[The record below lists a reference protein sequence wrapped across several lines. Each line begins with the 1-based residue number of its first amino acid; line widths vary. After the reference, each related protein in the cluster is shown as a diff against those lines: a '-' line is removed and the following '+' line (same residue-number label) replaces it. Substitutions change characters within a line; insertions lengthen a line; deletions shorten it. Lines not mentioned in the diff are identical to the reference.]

1 MVELKI
7 IVRNDVGLHARPA
20 ALFVQEA
27 QKYNSTI
34 KMRYGNRE
42 VNAKSILGILG
53 LGVGQDMEITI
64 TAEGLDENQAIASL
78 KALIEKNFDEPVFI
92 PNSDKSLE

>member
-1 MVELKI
+1 MQELVIKI
-7 IVRNDVGLHARPA
+7 RNNVGLHARPA

-34 KMRYGNRE
+34 KTRSGNRE

-53 LGVGQDMEITI
+53 LGVSQDMEIII
-64 TAEGLDENQAIASL
+64 TAEGVDEDQAIASL
-78 KALIEKNFDEPVFI
+78 KALIDKNFDEPVFL
-92 PNSDKSLE
+92 PDSKKNLE